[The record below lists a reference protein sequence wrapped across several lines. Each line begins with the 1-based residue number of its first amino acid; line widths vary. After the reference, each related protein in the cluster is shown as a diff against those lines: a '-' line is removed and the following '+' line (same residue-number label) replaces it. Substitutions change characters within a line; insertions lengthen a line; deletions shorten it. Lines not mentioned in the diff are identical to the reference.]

1 VRFLNIPIV
10 WQVALAP
17 LLLLAMTVSVFWW
30 IDSNTERSLT
40 VLAAD
45 GQHSLQSMG
54 KIYSA
59 STARLQRVDELVTT
73 IYKVHGDAMRH
84 VSLSGSGLG
93 DARLS
98 EIRAQVSAGLA
109 HARQLLDDDL
119 VTGAVTASQ
128 DQSRSATPN
137 GIRALLADY
146 EKAVTEVGDMAELD
160 RLMAIGL
167 LGPTEAKF
175 QVLNSAFLAMQ
186 NAQRVA
192 AQDGAEKLNRQS
204 SETIAD
210 VRAEAAGTRING
222 LIVATVTLV
231 VGLCLSFLIGRGL
244 TRPLISLTRAMT
256 RLAGGE
262 LSVAIPAADRRDE
275 VGQMAQAL
283 LVFKDL
289 MIKRDRLAEE
299 QAEERLRAEAEKR
312 AALARMA
319 DMIEAETGSALDKM
333 RLSTTAMRSSAE
345 AMASSAERAGSAAA
359 SAASTAATV
368 LANAQSVSGAAEQ
381 LTASIQAIGHQV
393 GQSNIVVGRAVEAGG
408 TTRAT
413 IETLNLAVEQIG
425 TVVGMISEVAGR
437 TNLLALNATIEAAR
451 AGDAGKGF
459 AVVASEVKSLATQ
472 TAAST
477 QAITRHIE
485 EVRAATGASIAAVA
499 QIEETI
505 SAITAIAAS
514 IAEAIEQQGSA
525 TAEIARNVMETAR
538 AASEVTTR
546 TEEVSGEASD
556 SGRRAGE
563 VRDTA
568 AGLNTAMEDMR
579 QFLIRVVRSSTS
591 AGDRAAQPRADGE
604 LRMG

>member
-1 VRFLNIPIV
+1 VRFLNLPIV

-40 VLAAD
+40 VLADD
-45 GQHSLQSMG
+45 GQRSLQTVG
-54 KIYSA
+54 QIYAA
-59 STARLQRVDELVTT
+59 SSVRLQRVDELVTT

-93 DARLS
+93 DARLA

-119 VTGAVTASQ
+119 AAGADQ
-128 DQSRSATPN
+128 DQGKTAAPN
-137 GIRALLADY
+137 GISALLADY
-146 EKAVTEVGDMAELD
+146 QKAITEVGDMAELD

-175 QVLNSAFLAMQ
+175 QLLNSAFLAMQ

-192 AQDGAEKLNRQS
+192 AQDGAQKLNRQS

-210 VRAEAAGTRING
+210 VRAAAAGTRING
-222 LIVATVTLV
+222 LIVATVTLL
-231 VGLCLSFLIGRGL
+231 VGLCLSLLIGRGL
-244 TRPLISLTRAMT
+244 TRPLLSLTRAMT
-256 RLAGGE
+256 GLASGDLE
-262 LSVAIPAADRRDE
+262 VEITAAERRDE

-289 MIKRDRLAEE
+289 MIKRNRLADE

-312 AALARMA
+312 AALAQMA
-319 DMIEAETGSALDKM
+319 DMIETETGAALDKM
-333 RLSTTAMRSSAE
+333 RLSTTVMRSSAE
-345 AMASSAERAGSAAA
+345 EMASSAARAGRAAE

-368 LANAQSVSGAAEQ
+368 LANAQGVSGAAEQ
-381 LTASIQAIGHQV
+381 LTASIRAIGDQV
-393 GQSNIVVGRAVEAGG
+393 GRSNIVVGRAVEAGG
-408 TTRAT
+408 ATRAT
-413 IETLNLAVEQIG
+413 IETLNHAVEQIG

-451 AGDAGKGF
+451 AGEAGKGF

-477 QAITRHIE
+477 QAIAKHIE
-485 EVRAATGASIAAVA
+485 EVRAATGASVAAVA

-514 IAEAIEQQGSA
+514 IGEAIEQQGSA
-525 TAEIARNVMETAR
+525 TAEIARNVEETAR
-538 AASEVTTR
+538 AASAVTTR

-556 SGRRAGE
+556 TGRRAAE

-579 QFLIRVVRSSTS
+579 QFLIRVVRSSTTE
-591 AGDRAAQPRADGE
+591 GDRRTSRAG
-604 LRMG
+604 

>member
-1 VRFLNIPIV
+1 MRFLNLPIV

-40 VLAAD
+40 VLADD
-45 GQHSLQSMG
+45 GQRSLQTVG
-54 KIYSA
+54 QIYAA
-59 STARLQRVDELVTT
+59 SSVRLQRVDELVTT

-93 DARLS
+93 DARLA

-119 VTGAVTASQ
+119 AAGADQ
-128 DQSRSATPN
+128 DQGKTAAPN
-137 GIRALLADY
+137 GISALLADY
-146 EKAVTEVGDMAELD
+146 QKAITEVGDMAELD

-175 QVLNSAFLAMQ
+175 QLLNSAFLAMQ

-192 AQDGAEKLNRQS
+192 AQDGAQKLNRQS

-210 VRAEAAGTRING
+210 VRAAAAGTRING
-222 LIVATVTLV
+222 LIVATVTLL
-231 VGLCLSFLIGRGL
+231 VGLCLSLLIGRGL
-244 TRPLISLTRAMT
+244 TRPLLSLTRAMT
-256 RLAGGE
+256 GLASGDLE
-262 LSVAIPAADRRDE
+262 VEITAAERRDE

-289 MIKRDRLAEE
+289 MIKRNRLADE

-312 AALARMA
+312 AALAQMA
-319 DMIEAETGSALDKM
+319 DMIETETGAALDKM
-333 RLSTTAMRSSAE
+333 RLSTTVMRSSAE
-345 AMASSAERAGSAAA
+345 EMASSAARAGRAAE

-368 LANAQSVSGAAEQ
+368 LANAQGVSGAAEQ
-381 LTASIQAIGHQV
+381 LTASIRAIGDQV
-393 GQSNIVVGRAVEAGG
+393 GRSNIVVGRAVEAGG
-408 TTRAT
+408 ATRAT
-413 IETLNLAVEQIG
+413 IETLNHAVEQIG

-451 AGDAGKGF
+451 AGEAGKGF

-477 QAITRHIE
+477 QAIAKHIE
-485 EVRAATGASIAAVA
+485 EVRAATGASVAAVA

-514 IAEAIEQQGSA
+514 IGEAIEQQGSA
-525 TAEIARNVMETAR
+525 TAEIARNVEETAR
-538 AASEVTTR
+538 AASAVTTR

-556 SGRRAGE
+556 TGRRAAE

-579 QFLIRVVRSSTS
+579 QFLIRVVRSSTTE
-591 AGDRAAQPRADGE
+591 GDRRTSRAG
-604 LRMG
+604 